1 MTQAIEII
9 VMVLLVLAMVVNG
22 FIRRPGRKFSWPMFI
37 RHASVVV
44 DMDGVRD
51 GKRQDINI
59 YALFP
64 AGEEFM
70 MSTGELQEVID
81 YLGTQYEDIQ
91 GNGIV
96 RYSGGVLEVRIRNGV
111 LAVGS
116 D

>member
-1 MTQAIEII
+1 MTQIIEISALA
-9 VMVLLVLAMVVNG
+9 LLVVAMVING
-22 FIRRPGRKFSWPMFI
+22 FIRRPGHKFSWPMFI

-44 DMDGVRD
+44 EMEGTYR
-51 GKRQDINI
+51 GQRQGINI

-81 YLGTQYEDIQ
+81 YLSTQYEEVE

-111 LAVGS
+111 MAVGS

>member
-1 MTQAIEII
+1 MTHIIEISALA
-9 VMVLLVLAMVVNG
+9 LLVATMVING
-22 FIRRPGRKFSWPMFI
+22 FIRRPGHKFSWPMFI

-44 DMDGVRD
+44 EISGTNE

-70 MSTGELQEVID
+70 MSTRELQEVID
-81 YLGTQYEDIQ
+81 YLGTQYEEVN

-96 RYSGGVLEVRIRNGV
+96 RYSGGVLEVRVRNGV
-111 LAVGS
+111 MAVGS